1 MSILEGEGVG
11 WGSENFT
18 IGVVEDL
25 DILMS
30 SDALNG
36 V

>member
-1 MSILEGEGVG
+1 MSILEGGVG

-25 DILMS
+25 DILVS
-30 SDALNG
+30 NDVLDG